1 MNKGKY
7 FYGNLFFYYSK
18 NFEYFCYL
26 QLMKKISI
34 IFILPD
40 LETGGAERIV
50 TTIANHL
57 PREKFEPKIL
67 LLRKEGGYLELL
79 KEDVEIIDLKI
90 QRIRNSLIPILKEIK
105 IRKPDIVFSGFGEI
119 NAYLSLFI
127 KLFPKTKFIARETN
141 VVSQHVT
148 RKEIRFFYKFYNNFH
163 KIICQSDDMQND
175 LIENFN
181 IEKEKII
188 KINNPVDFE
197 FIEEKLK
204 ISTKPESFKSDF
216 KNIVAIGN
224 LSARKGFDNLL
235 KVFSHLKNEK
245 IHLHILGDGRD
256 KEVLHQVKSDLK
268 LENVFFYGQQK
279 NPYQFLK
286 FADLFI
292 LSSRYE
298 GFPNVLLEAGA
309 CGTFSLANNCK
320 GGITE
325 IIQHKINGEISDIE
339 NHEEFARKIVETL
352 KKDHDSNAI
361 KNSIKNRFSKE
372 IILEKYIHILEN
384 ISSNR

>member
-1 MNKGKY
+1 
-7 FYGNLFFYYSK
+7 
-18 NFEYFCYL
+18 
-26 QLMKKISI
+26 MKKISI

-57 PREKFEPKIL
+57 DREKFEPKIM
-67 LLRKEGGYLELL
+67 LLRKEGGYLEFL
-79 KEDVEIIDLKI
+79 KNDVKIIDLKI
-90 QRIRNSLIPILKEIK
+90 QRIRNSLMPILKEIRK
-105 IRKPDIVFSGFGEI
+105 RKPDIVFSGFGEI
-119 NAYLSLFI
+119 NAYLALFI

-141 VVSQHVT
+141 VVSKHVT
-148 RKEIRFFYKFYNNFH
+148 RKEIKFFYKFYNNYH
-163 KIICQSDDMQND
+163 KIICQSDDMQTD

-181 IEKEKII
+181 INKEKLV
-188 KINNPVDFE
+188 KINNPVDFD
-197 FIEEKLK
+197 FINEKLENAV
-204 ISTKPESFKSDF
+204 KPESFNSDF

-224 LSARKGFDNLL
+224 LSARKGLDNLL

-245 IHLHILGDGRD
+245 IKLHILGNGKD
-256 KEVLHQVKSDLK
+256 KELLHQMKTDLN
-268 LENVFFYGQQK
+268 LENVIFHGQQK
-279 NPYQFLK
+279 NPYSFLK

-325 IIQHKINGEISDIE
+325 IIQPKMNGEIADIE
-339 NHEEFARKIVETL
+339 NHEEFAFKILEIL
-352 KKDHDSNAI
+352 KQNHDKQQI
-361 KNSIKNRFSKE
+361 INSIKLRFSKE
-372 IILEKYIHILEN
+372 IILKKYEN
-384 ISSNR
+384 LLLSI

>member
-1 MNKGKY
+1 M
-7 FYGNLFFYYSK
+7 S
-18 NFEYFCYL
+18 
-26 QLMKKISI
+26 KISI

-57 PREKFEPKIL
+57 NREKFEPKIM
-67 LLRKEGGYLELL
+67 LLRKEGGYLDFL
-79 KEDVEIIDLKI
+79 KDDVEIIDLKTP
-90 QRIRNSLIPILKEIK
+90 RIRHSLKPILKEIRK
-105 IRKPDIVFSGFGEI
+105 RKPDIVFSGFGEV
-119 NAYLSLFI
+119 NAYLALFI

-148 RKEIRFFYKFYNNFH
+148 RKEIKFFYKFYNNYH

-175 LIENFN
+175 LVENF
-181 IEKEKII
+181 KIRKDKLI

-197 FIEEKLK
+197 FIDEKLA
-204 ISTKPESFKSDF
+204 ISEKPESFKDDF

-245 IHLHILGDGRD
+245 IKLHILGDGRD
-256 KEVLHQVKSDLK
+256 KDLLHQMKNDLG
-268 LENVFFYGQQK
+268 LENVFFHGQQK

-286 FADLFI
+286 YADLFI

-309 CGTFSLANNCK
+309 CGTYSLANNCK

-325 IIQHKINGEISDIE
+325 IIQPKVNGEISDIE
-339 NHEEFARKIVETL
+339 KHQDFADKIVEVL
-352 KKDHDSNAI
+352 QGNHNSEAI
-361 KNSIKNRFSKE
+361 RKSIELRFSKE
-372 IILEKYIHILEN
+372 IILEKYEKLLLDL
-384 ISSNR
+384 

>member
-1 MNKGKY
+1 MVK
-7 FYGNLFFYYSK
+7 
-18 NFEYFCYL
+18 
-26 QLMKKISI
+26 KKIL
-34 IFILPD
+34 FILTILGP
-40 LETGGAERIV
+40 GGAEKV
-50 TTIANHL
+50 VSMIANHL
-57 PREKFEPKIL
+57 DKSKYDVNVLLFSKAAGHLDMLNNEVNILETKTERIRESLLPILKI
-67 LLRKEGGYLELL
+67 LRKE
-79 KEDVEIIDLKI
+79 
-90 QRIRNSLIPILKEIK
+90 
-105 IRKPDIVFSGFGEI
+105 KPDVVFAGYGEV

-148 RKEIRFFYKFYNNFH
+148 RKEIRFFYQFYNNYH

-175 LIENFN
+175 LIKNFK
-181 IEKEKII
+181 IKKEKTI

-197 FIEEKLK
+197 FIEEKLE
-204 ISTKPESFKSDF
+204 ISDKPESFNSDF
-216 KNIVAIGN
+216 KNVVAIGN

-245 IHLHILGDGRD
+245 IRLHILGDGRD
-256 KEVLHQVKSDLK
+256 KELLHQLKKDLK
-268 LENVFFYGQQK
+268 LENVTFHGQQK

-309 CGTFSLANNCK
+309 CGIYSLANYCK

-325 IIQHKINGEISDIE
+325 IIQPKINGEISDIE
-339 NHEEFARKIVETL
+339 NHKEFAQKIVEIL
-352 KKDHDSNAI
+352 KENHDSVAI
-361 KNSIKNRFSKE
+361 KNAIKNRFSKE
-372 IILEKYIHILEN
+372 IILKKYFEVLEN
-384 ISSNR
+384 I